1 MSYLLVFG
9 GLLGISLYLD
19 LSVMLSAGIILVG
32 MTIWA
37 ALVNR
42 KLPIPKW

>member
-1 MSYLLVFG
+1 MSYVLVFA
-9 GLLGISLYLD
+9 GLLATTLYLD
-19 LSVMLSAGIILVG
+19 LSFVFSAGIILAG

-37 ALVNR
+37 VLLNR

>member
-1 MSYLLVFG
+1 MSYLLVFA

-19 LSVMLSAGIILVG
+19 LSIALASGIILIG
-32 MTIWA
+32 LTIWA
-37 ALVNR
+37 VLMNR